1 MWQDRLETYLNQ
13 QLNEIG
19 WHVEINEFSGH
30 LFSTLHSDNI
40 SIKHN
45 NGASIFLP
53 SILTKI
59 KIVPLLFGQIEI
71 EELSVSN
78 VAIQPYF
85 ESKTIP
91 FL

>member
-1 MWQDRLETYLNQ
+1 M
-13 QLNEIG
+13 
-19 WHVEINEFSGH
+19 
-30 LFSTLHSDNI
+30 
-40 SIKHN
+40 KHN

-59 KIVPLLFGQIEI
+59 KIVPLLFGRIEI

-85 ESKTIP
+85 ESENDTISINSIGFSP
-91 FL
+91 EKIPLSIQNLNLEKK